1 MINGIEVIIL
11 LFKGSATSLPD
22 YILKP
27 AIRFSRG
34 SSPIFATVGNGAAQ
48 IISEKKKFI
57 MIQTMHIK
65 CVKI

>member
-1 MINGIEVIIL
+1 MINGIEV
-11 LFKGSATSLPD
+11 TSLPD

-27 AIRFSRG
+27 ALVSIRFSRS
-34 SSPIFATVGNGAAQ
+34 SSPILATVGNGAAQ